1 MVEFALILP
10 MFLLVVIAFIE
21 FAFAFSTLNA
31 INYVA
36 RNVALIVAEGGSRS
50 GTDCSAL
57 GVLEREFG
65 ATSNRAGIVSVEV
78 YFSDQNGRVIGGEV
92 NRYDR
97 NGTLTCTDLDLDS
110 QVVPYTVGSTTYAET
125 SRCSVLAGCGG
136 TTSGPRYRGREDHL
150 PVQLDD
156 SAVGLARLGREPH
169 VDCYP
174 ADAHGAGPV
183 ISACRSAAAWVGGA
197 RPEPGRGSHR
207 HPLPAIAD
215 PRRHRVRIHLHQQ
228 PDHGIRLSR
237 GGAGRVGVGERRRHP
252 RLRRRPVA
260 ERSKRRSEH
269 HRRRRARDGGVWLPA
284 QAESGP
290 GDPDL
295 QGQCFRWGNAGPGQ
309 RLALQPGC
317 RAKPSMASRST
328 SRSCQKAGGPAPG
341 STPSQPIRSASRSAI
356 DTTSRHPSW
365 RSRGWPSSRCGTGR

>member
-136 TTSGPRYRGREDHL
+136 THPA
-150 PVQLDD
+150 LDTVGVKITYQYNWTTPL
-156 SAVGLARLGREPH
+156 SALLGLAGNPTWTATQQMRMEP
-169 VDCYP
+169 V
-174 ADAHGAGPV
+174 
-183 ISACRSAAAWVGGA
+183 
-197 RPEPGRGSHR
+197 
-207 HPLPAIAD
+207 L
-215 PRRHRVRIHLHQQ
+215 
-228 PDHGIRLSR
+228 
-237 GGAGRVGVGERRRHP
+237 
-252 RLRRRPVA
+252 
-260 ERSKRRSEH
+260 
-269 HRRRRARDGGVWLPA
+269 
-284 QAESGP
+284 
-290 GDPDL
+290 
-295 QGQCFRWGNAGPGQ
+295 
-309 RLALQPGC
+309 
-317 RAKPSMASRST
+317 
-328 SRSCQKAGGPAPG
+328 
-341 STPSQPIRSASRSAI
+341 
-356 DTTSRHPSW
+356 
-365 RSRGWPSSRCGTGR
+365 